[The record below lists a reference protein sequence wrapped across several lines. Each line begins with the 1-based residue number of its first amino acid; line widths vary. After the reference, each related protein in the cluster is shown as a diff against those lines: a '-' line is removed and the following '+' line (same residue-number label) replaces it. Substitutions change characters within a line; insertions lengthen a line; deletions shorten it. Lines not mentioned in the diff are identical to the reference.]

1 MAIAD
6 VSTLQRAFDAARSSG
21 DFTLAVDEL
30 REGWPLLVST
40 FGASLRA
47 MLDSAPAELWHNDP
61 WLITCY
67 ASSFR
72 SADTESRTASLPY
85 FEAALALIT
94 PETPAF
100 VRATLHVRYAAAL
113 RSLGRLNDAL
123 AAISV
128 ASSIADSHDVIPLA
142 RRIPL
147 TAEIAL
153 HRGAIALHG
162 GDFDRAKADF
172 RLAGSLAETN
182 LSVANQLEVFGCLA
196 LIQLLMGDF
205 EHALSYVAR
214 AESTGASP
222 ALRNSR
228 FNSPA
233 LITELIVTIMQ
244 RGGDGLGPLATR
256 MRDATANSD
265 WEPLGLYAHAF
276 VELFD
281 ARPHEGLEHLRHALL
296 ALDGWQPAGFV
307 DAEIRGLRAAAFLQ
321 LGDSGAA
328 WDILADFTPTQHH
341 TVCPGRLVAHLRFV
355 TGDARGALDAIRD
368 CEVLGD
374 AHSSRNLADIFLI
387 KGAAHLSL
395 GSEEQSDVA
404 FDRALRLA
412 ARNRMHSPF
421 RLVPSEV
428 VQDML
433 TRASGRSQPLE
444 VGALIKRL
452 DGLTVLLPTR
462 DSQALSDRERA
473 IARELVRGSN
483 SAEIAETLFISV
495 NTVKSHLKSIYRK
508 LGVTSRVEA
517 IHKSRELGLQVD
529 ITHD

>member
-1 MAIAD
+1 MATAD
-6 VSTLQRAFDAARSSG
+6 VSALERAFNAARSTG
-21 DFTLAVDEL
+21 DFTLATEEL
-30 REGWPLLVST
+30 RECWPLVISSS
-40 FGASLRA
+40 GAALRS
-47 MLDSAPAELWHNDP
+47 MLDSTPAELWHNDP
-61 WLITCY
+61 WLVTCY

-72 SADTESRTASLPY
+72 SADTQSRTAALPY
-85 FEAALALIT
+85 FEAAFALLS

-123 AAISV
+123 AAISR
-128 ASSIADSHDVIPLA
+128 ASAIADSRDVIPLA

-205 EHALSYVAR
+205 EQALSYVAR
-214 AESTGASP
+214 AESAGASP
-222 ALRNSR
+222 VLRTSR
-228 FNSPA
+228 FNAPA
-233 LITELIVTIMQ
+233 LITELLVTVMQ
-244 RGGDGLGPLATR
+244 RGGAEASSLVNR
-256 MRDATANSD
+256 MRDATADSD

-281 ARPHEGLEHLRHALL
+281 ARPHEGLEHLRLALL
-296 ALDGWQPAGFV
+296 SLDGWQPSGFV

-355 TGDARGALDAIRD
+355 TGDARGALDAIRE
-368 CEVLGD
+368 CEMLGD
-374 AHSSRNLADIFLI
+374 AHSSRNLADVFLL
-387 KGAAHLSL
+387 KGAAHLTL

-428 VQDML
+428 VQSML
-433 TRASGRSQPLE
+433 TRAGARSQPLE
-444 VGALIKRL
+444 VSALIKRL
-452 DGLTVLLPTR
+452 DGLTVILPPR

>member
-6 VSTLQRAFDAARSSG
+6 VRALQRAFDAARATENFS
-21 DFTLAVDEL
+21 LALHEL
-30 REGWPLLVST
+30 HEVWPLLVDTS
-40 FGASLRA
+40 GAPLRL
-47 MLDSAPAELWHNDP
+47 MLDSTPHDLWHSDP

-67 ASSFR
+67 AASFR
-72 SADTESRTASLPY
+72 SADIASRTAALPY
-85 FEAALALIT
+85 FEAALALLS

-100 VRATLHVRYAAAL
+100 VRATVYVRYATAL
-113 RSLGRLNDAL
+113 RSLGRLNDAF
-123 AAISV
+123 AAIV
-128 ASSIADSHDVIPLA
+128 TASLIAESQDVIPLA

-153 HRGAIALHG
+153 QRGAISLHA
-162 GDFDRAKADF
+162 GDFDRAKIDL
-172 RLAGSLAETN
+172 RLASSLAETN

-196 LIQLLMGDF
+196 LIQLLLGDF

-222 ALRNSR
+222 ALRGSR
-228 FNSPA
+228 FNAPA
-233 LITELIVTIMQ
+233 LITDLVVRINQ
-244 RGGDGLGPLATR
+244 RGSDGLAPLVSKVK
-256 MRDATANSD
+256 DATVDSD

-281 ARPHEGLEHLRHALL
+281 ARPHEGLEHLRQAQL
-296 ALDGWQPAGFV
+296 ALDGWQPSGFV
-307 DAEIRGLRAAAFLQ
+307 SSEIRGLRTAACVQ

-328 WDILADFTPTQHH
+328 WDTLDGFTPTQHH
-341 TVCPGRLVAHLRFV
+341 TVCPARLVAHLRFV
-355 TGDARGALDAIRD
+355 TGDARGALDAIRE
-368 CEVLGD
+368 CELLGD
-374 AHSSRNLADIFLI
+374 AHSSRNLADVYLL

-395 GSEEQSDVA
+395 GSQDQSDVA
-404 FDRALRLA
+404 FDRALRLV

-433 TRASGRSQPLE
+433 TRAASRSQGAE
-444 VGALIKRL
+444 VRALIKRL
-452 DGLTVLLPTR
+452 DGLTVLLPAR
-462 DSQALSDRERA
+462 DSHALSDRERA
-473 IARELVRGSN
+473 IARELVRGRN

-517 IHKSRELGLQVD
+517 IHKSRELGLQMD
-529 ITHD
+529 ITLD

>member
-6 VSTLQRAFDAARSSG
+6 VSALERAFDAARASG
-21 DFTLAVDEL
+21 NFTLAIQEL
-30 REGWPLLVST
+30 HETWPQIVST
-40 FGASLRA
+40 AGVPVRR
-47 MLDSAPAELWHNDP
+47 MLDSTPAALWHSEP
-61 WLITCY
+61 WLVTCY
-67 ASSFR
+67 AASFR
-72 SADTESRTASLPY
+72 ASDTADRTSALPY
-85 FEAALALIT
+85 FEAAFALLK

-100 VRATLHVRYAAAL
+100 VRATLYVRYAAAL

-123 AAISV
+123 AAV
-128 ASSIADSHDVIPLA
+128 ATASSIADSHDVIPLA

-196 LIQLLMGDF
+196 LIQLFMGDF

-214 AESTGASP
+214 AKSTGASP
-222 ALRNSR
+222 MLRNSR
-228 FNSPA
+228 FNAPT
-233 LITELIVTIMQ
+233 LITELLVTIMQ
-244 RGGDGLGPLATR
+244 RGGETIAPLVSTLREATV
-256 MRDATANSD
+256 DSD
-265 WEPLGLYAHAF
+265 WQPLGLYAQAF

-281 ARPHEGLEHLRHALL
+281 AHAHEGLEHLRRALL
-296 ALDGWQPAGFV
+296 ALDGWDPVGFV
-307 DAEIRGLRAAAFLQ
+307 DSEIRGLRAAAFLQ

-328 WDILADFTPTQHH
+328 WDILADFSPTQHH

-355 TGDARGALDAIRD
+355 TGDARGALDAIRE
-368 CEVLGD
+368 CEILGD
-374 AHSSRNLADIFLI
+374 AHSSRNLADVFLL
-387 KGAAHLSL
+387 KGAAHLAL
-395 GSEEQSDVA
+395 GTEDQSDIA

-421 RLVPSEV
+421 RLVPSEA

-433 TRASGRSQPLE
+433 TRAASRNQPLE
-444 VGALIKRL
+444 VQALIKRL
-452 DGLTVLLPTR
+452 DGLTVVLPTR
-462 DSQALSDRERA
+462 DSQTLSDRERA

-508 LGVTSRVEA
+508 LGVTSRVDA

-529 ITHD
+529 ITPN